1 MKVLNITFLVFFIG
15 LGYLLSG
22 CSSEESNGVD
32 ENRKGILLDPLD
44 NSFSFDT
51 LQKVIAN
58 KQRITANP
66 NDVWAYYNLG
76 NLYKGIN
83 ADEKAINKLQKAI
96 EIQPNNAVA
105 HYILVR
111 IYSIQN
117 NPDQAIKYLQE
128 AVKLDQDLIE
138 FSKRDSEL
146 DSIRQTL
153 EFQKL
158 INSK

>member
-22 CSSEESNGVD
+22 CSSEESNGVG

-58 KQRITANP
+58 KQRITANH

-76 NLYKGIN
+76 NLYKIC
-83 ADEKAINKLQKAI
+83 
-96 EIQPNNAVA
+96 
-105 HYILVR
+105 
-111 IYSIQN
+111 
-117 NPDQAIKYLQE
+117 
-128 AVKLDQDLIE
+128 
-138 FSKRDSEL
+138 F
-146 DSIRQTL
+146 
-153 EFQKL
+153 
-158 INSK
+158 